1 MKKMGK
7 TDLPLAADIA
17 AVVSEAAPE
26 LDDLDVE
33 AEAERLA
40 EKHPESDASVET
52 IAEVI
57 EDQIEAEKATNPDA
71 GKDAPQG

>member
-1 MKKMGK
+1 M
-7 TDLPLAADIA
+7 
-17 AVVSEAAPE
+17 
-26 LDDLDVE
+26 
-33 AEAERLA
+33 
-40 EKHPESDASVET
+40 